1 MEFSLDILLIVLA
14 VVFLVL
20 GILGSLLPI
29 PGPPLSLLGLF
40 LVDWTSKYEF
50 STSNLLLFS
59 GLTLAVTL
67 LDYLLPAWGL
77 KKFGGSKWG
86 VLGST
91 AGLFIGIPGGIPG
104 ILTGAFLGG
113 LIGEFIAGQNS
124 QTALKASIGSFV
136 GFLFGT
142 LLKLVLSLW
151 MLWVVAIELFS

>member
-1 MEFSLDILLIVLA
+1 MDFSLDILLICLA
-14 VVFLVL
+14 LLFLVL

-40 LVDWTSKYEF
+40 LVDWTSRYEF
-50 STSNLLLFS
+50 SSSNLLLFS

-77 KKFGGSKWG
+77 KKFGGSKLG

-91 AGLFIGIPGGIPG
+91 IGLFIGIPGGIPG
-104 ILTGAFLGG
+104 ILAGAFVGG
-113 LIGEFIAGQNS
+113 LVGELIAGQK
-124 QTALKASIGSFV
+124 AHIAFKASIGSFV

-142 LLKLVLSLW
+142 LLKLLLSFW
-151 MLWVVAIELFS
+151 MLWVVAKELFG